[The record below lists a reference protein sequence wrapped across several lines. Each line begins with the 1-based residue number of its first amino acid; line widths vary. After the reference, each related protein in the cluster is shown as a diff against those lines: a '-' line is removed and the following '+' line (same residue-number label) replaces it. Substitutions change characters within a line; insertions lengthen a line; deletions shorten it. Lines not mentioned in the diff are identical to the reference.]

1 MARKPGLGKGLGA
14 LIPEGE
20 ATSRGGRRTP
30 TEGPLRRVP
39 VASIRPNP
47 FQPRKAFDDE
57 SLETLASSVRELGV
71 LQPLIV
77 RPVEGNAESLRTD
90 RGRASLA
97 RSDHRRPRDWFR
109 SWSKIEVNDRL
120 SLEQA
125 VVENLHRVDLHPL
138 EEAAAYQQLINEFD
152 LTHEQVAQRV
162 GKSRANVT
170 NTLRLLQ
177 LGEAA
182 QSALANSQI
191 TAGHARS
198 LLAIT
203 DPDAQATMVA
213 RVIKNEL
220 SVRATEEAVK
230 AFLEPKPRRPRRPAA
245 KLARRDTAPASGAR
259 RQRRRTRA
267 PARGLPRHPGSRG
280 PEGPQWPDHHRL
292 RGPGRPRADL
302 HRHLASRVSLN
313 PQPNPLVEVIP
324 KLWMKLWVTR
334 RFWL

>member
-20 ATSRGGRRTP
+20 QVIEVEVTP
-30 TEGPLRRVP
+30 ATEGPLRRVP

-47 FQPRKAFDDE
+47 FQPRKAFNDD
-57 SLETLASSVRELGV
+57 SLQTLASSVRELGV
-71 LQPLIV
+71 LQPIIV
-77 RPVEGNAESLRTD
+77 RPVEGEPGQYELIAGERRWRAAIIAELD
-90 RGRASLA
+90 LVPVLVQV
-97 RSDHRRPRDWFR
+97 D
-109 SWSKIEVNDRL
+109 VNDRL

-138 EEAAAYQQLINEFD
+138 EEAAAYQQLIDEFD

-162 GKSRANVT
+162 GKSRANIT

-177 LGEAA
+177 LGETA
-182 QSALANSQI
+182 QSALATSQI

-203 DPDAQATMVA
+203 DPNAQATMVA

-230 AFLEPKPRRPRRPAA
+230 TFLEPKPTPEVETAA
-245 KLARRDTAPASGAR
+245 KPGLGAP
-259 RQRRRTRA
+259 
-267 PARGLPRHPGSRG
+267 
-280 PEGPQWPDHHRL
+280 RL
-292 RGPGRPRADL
+292 RPVPDASVAELEHLLEDYLDTRVHVDLKGRNGRIIIDFADL
-302 HRHLASRVSLN
+302 DDLERLYIAISK
-313 PQPNPLVEVIP
+313 P
-324 KLWMKLWVTR
+324 K
-334 RFWL
+334 

>member
-14 LIPEGE
+14 LIPDAE
-20 ATSRGGRRTP
+20 P
-30 TEGPLRRVP
+30 TTETVEVETNAGPLRIIP

-47 FQPRKAFDDE
+47 FQPRKSFSDE
-57 SLETLASSVRELGV
+57 SLEALASSVRELGV

-77 RPVEGNAESLRTD
+77 RPAEGEPDHFELIAGER
-90 RGRASLA
+90 RWRAAGLA
-97 RSDHRRPRDWFR
+97 GLETVPVLVQDD
-109 SWSKIEVNDRL
+109 VNDRL

-138 EEAAAYQQLINEFD
+138 EEAAAYQQLIDEFN

-162 GKSRANVT
+162 GKSRANIT

-177 LGEAA
+177 LGEVA

-213 RVIKNEL
+213 RIIKNEL

-230 AFLEPKPRRPRRPAA
+230 VFLEPKPTGTTSEITTPSPVG
-245 KLARRDTAPASGAR
+245 KP
-259 RQRRRTRA
+259 
-267 PARGLPRHPGSRG
+267 
-280 PEGPQWPDHHRL
+280 RL
-292 RGPGRPRADL
+292 RPVPDASVAELEQLLEDYLDTRVHVDLKGRNGRIIIDFADL
-302 HRHLASRVSLN
+302 DDLERIYIAIS
-313 PQPNPLVEVIP
+313 QA
-324 KLWMKLWVTR
+324 K
-334 RFWL
+334 